1 MGRRPRG
8 RSDTEPVRA
17 VQRPRPPRRDA
28 RLRRPPRR
36 RDAHDRPLRA
46 PHARR
51 PAAPGGRPGQGPELH
66 ARRALARDARA
77 AALPAR
83 RRREQG
89 GGARDRARRRAA
101 GRGQGRL
108 AGPLLPRRHGPRALP
123 RPPRGDARA
132 PGRHR
137 RPRRPADRPPP
148 RPPPLHS
155 RPAPRSGHRRHRRAA
170 LRPRDR
176 RAREHGHGRR
186 ARRSGDAGGARPRRP
201 PAPRRGRGRRG
212 EAALPRAGGAV
223 HAARRD
229 DRPGRAGARRRA
241 RPDRVPAARGRRRGM
256 RDNRVVTSDE
266 IRETFLSF
274 FESRDHRRL
283 ASASLVPATFDPS
296 VLLTTA
302 GMHPLKPY
310 FSGIETPPQN
320 RLASCQKCF
329 RSTDIENVGNTTRHL
344 TFFEMLG
351 NFSIGEYFKAGA
363 VEFALDLSTKGF
375 KFPFEKIWITV
386 FGGDDELGLGPDEEA
401 IEAWR
406 KVGVPD
412 ERIVLLGREDN
423 FWQSGPTGPCGPC
436 SELYI
441 DRGPDWGG
449 EDDRPGD
456 ETERYLEYWNLVF
469 MQYDQ
474 DPIGVL
480 TPLPAKNIN
489 TGLGLNR
496 MALIQQ
502 GKPTIFETDQFTPLM
517 DLGRELATRDDDERA
532 LRILADH
539 SRATTFLIADGVVP
553 SNEDRG
559 YILRR
564 VMRRAIQ
571 QGHRIGI
578 EPGFL
583 PQFVDVVIDVM
594 GEAYPELR
602 ARRQTI
608 QKGVRGEEE
617 GFGRT
622 LEQGTRLLD
631 DLLARGEITGTDAFR
646 LHDTYGFPIDL
657 TREIAAERGVPFA
670 GDDEF
675 AQLMAEQ
682 RERSAAGGRGHV
694 VHARADV
701 VREVAS
707 EASTFTGYEHLEE
720 HTTVVGLLE
729 RDGETFVKLAES
741 PFYAA
746 GGGQIADAGAIECED
761 GDCRVEV
768 ADVMRAGDDQ
778 AVLVKPGEG
787 GLHVGERVVAR
798 VDRRTRFA
806 TACNHTATHLLHAA
820 LRQTLGMHV
829 HQAGSYVGPDK
840 LRFDFTHTERMTAE
854 ERAEIEDQ
862 VNAWIAQNDP
872 VLPVTTT
879 LDEAKRLGA
888 TALFGEKYG
897 DIVRMVDIADG
908 SYSRELCGGTHV
920 RSTGEIGVFKIL
932 SEGSSASNVRRIE
945 ALTGPEAVALLRS
958 RDALLSGV
966 EETLRVPAERAVEA
980 VAALRAEAKAAAK
993 ASASP
998 AVDPAV
1004 LAERAASVD
1013 GARVVTEVVDA
1024 ANAKVLMDIADRV
1037 KGKLGDAAA
1046 IVLGSVV
1053 EGRVHLVAAVTP
1065 ALVERGVRAGE
1076 VVKAAAQVAGGG
1088 GGGRDTMAQAG
1099 GRDPDKLPDA
1109 IAAARA
1115 AIEAALT

>member
-1 MGRRPRG
+1 MTG
-8 RSDTEPVRA
+8 
-17 VQRPRPPRRDA
+17 
-28 RLRRPPRR
+28 L
-36 RDAHDRPLRA
+36 
-46 PHARR
+46 
-51 PAAPGGRPGQGPELH
+51 
-66 ARRALARDARA
+66 
-77 AALPAR
+77 
-83 RRREQG
+83 
-89 GGARDRARRRAA
+89 
-101 GRGQGRL
+101 
-108 AGPLLPRRHGPRALP
+108 
-123 RPPRGDARA
+123 
-132 PGRHR
+132 
-137 RPRRPADRPPP
+137 
-148 RPPPLHS
+148 
-155 RPAPRSGHRRHRRAA
+155 
-170 LRPRDR
+170 
-176 RAREHGHGRR
+176 
-186 ARRSGDAGGARPRRP
+186 
-201 PAPRRGRGRRG
+201 
-212 EAALPRAGGAV
+212 
-223 HAARRD
+223 
-229 DRPGRAGARRRA
+229 
-241 RPDRVPAARGRRRGM
+241 
-256 RDNRVVTSDE
+256 TSDE

-274 FESRDHRRL
+274 FEQRGHMRR
-283 ASASLVPATFDPS
+283 ASGSLVPADYDPS

-310 FSGIETPPQN
+310 FLGQERPPHN
-320 RLASCQKCF
+320 RLTSCQKCF
-329 RSTDIENVGNTTRHL
+329 RTTDIENVGNTARHL

-351 NFSIGEYFKAGA
+351 NFSLGDYFKQGA
-363 VEFALDLSTKGF
+363 VEFAWELSLEGF
-375 KFPFEKIWITV
+375 GFRPEDIWITV
-386 FGGDDELGLGPDEEA
+386 FEGDEELGLGPDEEA
-401 IEAWR
+401 IAAWES
-406 KVGVPD
+406 VGVPR
-412 ERIVLLGREDN
+412 ERIVLCPRSEN
-423 FWQSGPTGPCGPC
+423 FWQAGPTGPCGPC
-436 SELYI
+436 SELYL
-441 DRGPDWGG
+441 DRGVAFGSPEDLPGG
-449 EDDRPGD
+449 EN
-456 ETERYLEYWNLVF
+456 ERFLEYWNLVF
-469 MQYDQ
+469 MQFNQ
-474 DPIGVL
+474 DPIGTL
-480 TPLPAKNIN
+480 TPLPNRNID

-502 GKPTIFETDQFTPLM
+502 GAPTIFETDQFKPLM
-517 DLGRELATRDDDERA
+517 DLGRELATRTDDERA
-532 LRILADH
+532 LRLLADH

-583 PQFVDVVIDVM
+583 PEFVDVVIDVM

-608 QKGVRGEEE
+608 QKWVRGEEE
-617 GFGRT
+617 GFGRP

-631 DLLARGEITGTDAFR
+631 DLLARGEITGEDAFR

-670 GDDEF
+670 GEDEF

-682 RERSAAGGRGHV
+682 RERSAAGPRTGPRVG
-694 VHARADV
+694 ADV

-707 EASTFTGYEHLEE
+707 EPSTFTGYEHLEE

-746 GGGQIADAGAIECED
+746 GGGQIADAGAIECEE

-778 AVLVKPGEG
+778 AVLVKPVEGE
-787 GLHVGERVVAR
+787 LHVGERVVAR

-854 ERAEIEDQ
+854 ERREIEDQ

-888 TALFGEKYG
+888 TALFGEKYV

-980 VAALRAEAKAAAK
+980 VAALRAEAKGAGK
-993 ASASP
+993 AGAGP

-1037 KGKLGDAAA
+1037 KGRLGDAAP

-1053 EGRVHLVAAVTP
+1053 DGRVHLVAAVTP
-1065 ALVERGVRAGE
+1065 DLVQRGVKAGD
-1076 VVKAAAQVAGGG
+1076 VVKVAAQIAGGG

-1099 GRDPDKLPDA
+1099 GRGPPQRPGA
-1109 IAAARA
+1109 VRG
-1115 AIEAALT
+1115 